1 MQLPYK
7 RLPKTLNIDGID
19 FPIRTDFR
27 LWIMLPE
34 LEDLSVL
41 FMGKNPS
48 FMGYFSSE
56 AIEKIVEFYHCG
68 KKVERNEDRT
78 NVLDFKIDENLIY
91 AAFRQAYNIDLYD
104 LEQEELHWYK
114 FKTLLDG
121 IPPNTALSKVIE
133 IRAYDG
139 DDPDY
144 KKLRDK
150 FALPKQL
157 TEEQEAAGKKF
168 EEVFK

>member
-68 KKVERNEDRT
+68 KEVERNEDRT

-91 AAFRQAYNIDLYD
+91 AAFKQAYNMDLYD

-114 FKTLLDG
+114 FKALLDG
-121 IPPNTALSKVIE
+121 LPPNTTLSKVIE

-139 DDPDY
+139 DDPGY

-150 FALPKQL
+150 FALPEKL
-157 TEEQEAAGKKF
+157 TEEQEVAGKKF

>member
-1 MQLPYK
+1 M
-7 RLPKTLNIDGID
+7 NIDGID

-114 FKTLLDG
+114 FKALLDG

-150 FALPKQL
+150 FALPGKL

-168 EEVFK
+168 EEVFL